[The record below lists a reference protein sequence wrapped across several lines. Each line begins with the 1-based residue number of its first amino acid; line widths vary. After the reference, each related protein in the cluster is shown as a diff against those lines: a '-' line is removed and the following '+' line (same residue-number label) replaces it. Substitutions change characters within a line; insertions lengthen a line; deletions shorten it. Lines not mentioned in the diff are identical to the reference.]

1 MARPSFRSR
10 IGRVECP
17 ERIDGSRESTGKS
30 ASRFFMTQ
38 VTVTLPDGSTREVA
52 AGAPVREVAAAISP
66 NLAKA
71 ALAAVVD
78 GRLVDLTYPLERNAA
93 VRIVTDRSPEALML
107 YRHSTAHLLA
117 AAVTNL
123 FPGVQCGIGP
133 ATEDGFFYDFVVPR
147 PFVPEDLEA
156 IERKMKE
163 LAADDLVYERQM
175 WPRDA
180 ARAFFAARG
189 EPLKVQ
195 LIDEKTEG
203 QAEVSCYTIKDKETF
218 IDFCVGPHVP
228 STGKL
233 KGFKLLN
240 TSNAYWKGDA
250 RNQPM
255 QRIYGT
261 AFFSDKELK
270 AYLTQIEEAKKRD
283 HRKLG
288 RELGLFTFH
297 PWAPGAAF
305 WMDKGTTLYNTLADY
320 MRGVLLP
327 NGYVEVKTPII
338 FNKALWETS
347 GHWSHYRDNMFQ
359 VHGSEG
365 EEMAMKA
372 MNCPGHYLLYASDV
386 HSYRELPIR
395 FHEQTPLHRN
405 ELAGVLSG
413 LTRVRQFAQDDGHC
427 FVMPEQI
434 GEEVSRLLKLVRRVY
449 DDMGMTFRAKLSTR
463 PADFLG
469 ERATWDHAEAQL
481 RAALDDVGEPYTVDE
496 GGGNFYGPKIDF
508 DVTDAIGRKWQ
519 CATIQLDYQMPE
531 RFDLKYIGADNT
543 EHRVVVIHRAI
554 LGSFERFIAILVEH
568 YAGAFPLWLAP
579 VQAIVLPISDRH
591 LEYGRTVRDR
601 LKAAG
606 LRADLDERQEKIGYK
621 IREAQLHKVP
631 YMLVVGD
638 REAAEG
644 TVSVRSR
651 AGGDQ
656 GARTI
661 DAFVSA
667 ALEEIASKGQ
677 TAAADHQASVAET
690 AH

>member
-1 MARPSFRSR
+1 MNQIS
-10 IGRVECP
+10 
-17 ERIDGSRESTGKS
+17 
-30 ASRFFMTQ
+30 
-38 VTVTLPDGSTREVA
+38 VTLPDGSSRSVP
-52 AGAPVREVAAAISP
+52 AGTPIRDIAEGISP
-66 NLAKA
+66 NLARA
-71 ALAAVVD
+71 ALAGIVD
-78 GRLVDLTYPLERNAA
+78 GKLVDLTYPLQRDAS
-93 VRIVTDRSPEALML
+93 VRIVTDKSPEALAL

-123 FPGVQCGIGP
+123 FPGAQCGIGP
-133 ATEDGFFYDFVVPR
+133 ATDEGFFYDFIVQR

-156 IERKMKE
+156 IESKMKE
-163 LAADDLVYERQM
+163 LAQQDLVYERQM
-175 WPRDA
+175 WPRDEA
-180 ARAFFAARG
+180 KAFFAKRG

-203 QAEVSCYTIKDKETF
+203 QKEVSCYTIKDKETF

-228 STGKL
+228 SSGKL
-233 KGFKLLN
+233 KAFKLLS

-250 RNQPM
+250 RNAPM

-261 AFFSDKELK
+261 AFFSEKDLK
-270 AYLTQIEEAKKRD
+270 AHLTQIEEAKKRD

-288 RELGLFTFH
+288 KELGLFTFH
-297 PWAPGAAF
+297 QWAPGAAF
-305 WMDKGTTLYNTLADY
+305 WRDKGTTLYNTLANY
-320 MRGVLLP
+320 MRDVLLP

-338 FNKALWETS
+338 YNKALWETS
-347 GHWSHYRDNMFQ
+347 GHWAHYRQNMFLTNPGLNGPG
-359 VHGSEG
+359 GSDAG
-365 EEMAMKA
+365 EEMALKA

-413 LTRVRQFAQDDGHC
+413 LTRVRQFSQDDGHC

-434 GEEVSRLLKLVRRVY
+434 GDEVERLLKLVRRVY
-449 DDMGMTFRAKLSTR
+449 DDLGMTFQPKLATR
-463 PADFLG
+463 PEEFLG
-469 ERATWDHAEAQL
+469 EKSTWDQAEAQL
-481 RAALDDVGEPYTVDE
+481 RGALEKVGESYTLDE

-554 LGSFERFIAILVEH
+554 FGSFERFIAILIEH

-591 LEYGRTVRDR
+591 LAYGASVRDR
-601 LKAAG
+601 LAAAG
-606 LRADLDERQEKIGYK
+606 LRVELDERQEKVNFK
-621 IREAQLHKVP
+621 IREAQLQKVP

-638 REAAEG
+638 REAADG
-644 TVSVRSR
+644 TVSVRTR
-651 AGGDQ
+651 TGGDQ
-656 GARTI
+656 GASSI
-661 DAFVSA
+661 DAFVASA
-667 ALEEIASKGQ
+667 REEIAQKGKA
-677 TAAADHQASVAET
+677 TVSA
-690 AH
+690 